1 MGWPGQPLDRSA
13 ELSARVVLIDN
24 LLHHVHVQA
33 NRCARARWSRGPP
46 HRPPL
51 QVAKLLSKCVWPG
64 EMRCAGVLLAV
75 LLSLSALAASTAEAH
90 KERLVGDNV
99 VLLTGRKWLR
109 GRKIMAALG
118 HGGGGAAKKD
128 EVVEG
133 KEAKSTGAN
142 TVHVHGEEEKTVEV
156 TVVGL
161 GGEGAE
167 LASQEADPPADA
179 VHDSGRRS
187 KGSAAHTM
195 LAEPRQGVTAAVAP
209 EILGMDYSNYNLGAH
224 HHRPINN
231 DAPLDDLAKK
241 P

>member
-1 MGWPGQPLDRSA
+1 
-13 ELSARVVLIDN
+13 
-24 LLHHVHVQA
+24 
-33 NRCARARWSRGPP
+33 
-46 HRPPL
+46 
-51 QVAKLLSKCVWPG
+51 
-64 EMRCAGVLLAV
+64 MRCAGVLLAV

-90 KERLVGDNV
+90 EERLVGDNV

-118 HGGGGAAKKD
+118 HGGAAAKKD

-142 TVHVHGEEEKTVEV
+142 TVHVHDEEEKTVEV

-161 GGEGAE
+161 GV
-167 LASQEADPPADA
+167 ASQEADPPADA
-179 VHDSGRRS
+179 VHDSGRKS
-187 KGSAAHTM
+187 KGPAAHTM
-195 LAEPRQGVTAAVAP
+195 FAEPRQGVTAAVAP

>member
-1 MGWPGQPLDRSA
+1 
-13 ELSARVVLIDN
+13 
-24 LLHHVHVQA
+24 
-33 NRCARARWSRGPP
+33 
-46 HRPPL
+46 
-51 QVAKLLSKCVWPG
+51 
-64 EMRCAGVLLAV
+64 MRCAGVLLAV

-133 KEAKSTGAN
+133 KEAKST
-142 TVHVHGEEEKTVEV
+142 V
-156 TVVGL
+156 
-161 GGEGAE
+161 
-167 LASQEADPPADA
+167 ASQEADPPADA